1 MEGLE
6 QRGRYKID
14 RISSTSGSLIPVS
27 RKVKKCDGKL
37 RNGYRCGLTY
47 PNVNFYRVDVITTFH
62 VRREGERNGISMLEK
77 MADIKH
83 AFVRS
88 NNFYGGRKMRVVM

>member
-1 MEGLE
+1 MNKEGVI
-6 QRGRYKID
+6 KID

-47 PNVNFYRVDVITTFH
+47 PNVNFYRVDVITT
-62 VRREGERNGISMLEK
+62 EGEKWDLDGVGRNGGYK
-77 MADIKH
+77 A
-83 AFVRS
+83 RS
-88 NNFYGGRKMRVVM
+88 RTI

>member
-1 MEGLE
+1 MNKEGVI
-6 QRGRYKID
+6 KID

-62 VRREGERNGISMLEK
+62 VRREGERNGISMVLEE

-83 AFVRS
+83 ALVRS
-88 NNFYGGRKMRVVM
+88 NNFYAGRKMRVVM

>member
-1 MEGLE
+1 MNKEGVI
-6 QRGRYKID
+6 KID

-62 VRREGERNGISMLEK
+62 VRRERNGISMVLEK

-83 AFVRS
+83 ALVRS
-88 NNFYGGRKMRVVM
+88 NNFYAGRKMRVVM